1 MNMRRE
7 FIIFTFASLILTLGC
22 VMKKNQENKLVKE
35 AFDKAEKQ
43 LKYVAQ
49 KPADTTGIPR
59 STNKDGSFHGVKPGD
74 WTCGFFPGS
83 LWYTY
88 EFTKNEQW
96 KKDAEKWTNILEKV
110 KNQKNTHDLGFMLF
124 CSFGNGYRLT
134 GNPKYKE
141 VIIEGSNT
149 LIKRFNPKVGCI
161 KSWDRYPWSAK
172 WQYPVIIDNMM
183 NLEMLFW
190 ATRETGDSIYY
201 NIAKTHALTT
211 LKNHFRNDFSS
222 YHVVNYDSITG
233 EVITRGTHQGCADES
248 AWARGQGWGLY
259 GYTMCYRETKDKTF
273 LEHAEKIANYIL
285 THKNMPGDMVP
296 YWDLFAPDIPKSP
309 RDASAAALI
318 ASGLLELSE
327 YSPKNKEE
335 YFKAAEK
342 ILKCLASDQYTA
354 EPGTNQ
360 YFILKHSTGN
370 YPSNSEIDAP
380 LSYADYYYLEA
391 LLRYNKILERRN

>member
-7 FIIFTFASLILTLGC
+7 FILFAFASFILILGC
-22 VMKKNQENKLVKE
+22 VMKKNQANELVQG

-43 LKYVAQ
+43 LKHIAQ

-88 EFTKNEQW
+88 EFTKDEAW

-110 KNQKNTHDLGFMLF
+110 KNQRNTHDLGFMLF

-141 VIIEGSNT
+141 VIIQGSNT

-190 ATRETGDSIYY
+190 ATKATGDSVYY
-201 NIAKTHALTT
+201 NVAKTHALTT
-211 LKNHFRNDFSS
+211 LKNHFRKDFSS
-222 YHVVNYDSITG
+222 YHVVNYDSLTG
-233 EVITRGTHQGCADES
+233 EVITRGTHQGYADES

-259 GYTMCYRETKDKTF
+259 GYTMCYRETKDKAF
-273 LEHAEKIANYIL
+273 LEHAEKIAAYIL
-285 THKNMPGDMVP
+285 THKNMSEDMIP
-296 YWDLFAPDIPKSP
+296 YWDLFAPDIPNSP
-309 RDASAAALI
+309 RDASTAALI
-318 ASGLLELSE
+318 ASGLLELGE
-327 YSPKNKEE
+327 YSPKNKKK
-335 YFKAAEK
+335 YFEAAEK
-342 ILKCLASDQYTA
+342 ILKSLASDQYTA

-391 LLRYNKILERRN
+391 LLRYNKIKAGKN